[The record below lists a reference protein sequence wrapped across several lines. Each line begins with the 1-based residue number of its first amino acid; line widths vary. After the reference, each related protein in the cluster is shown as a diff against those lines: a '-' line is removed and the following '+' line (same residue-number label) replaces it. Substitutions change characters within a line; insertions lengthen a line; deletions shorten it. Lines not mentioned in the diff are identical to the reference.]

1 MKNEIFV
8 ELFRFNASTDYLP
21 YYQKHTLL
29 YKDNETI
36 NDLLNQMNKI
46 ETFGFSEN
54 MNLKVNDVYVNAS
67 VLLSEMV
74 ARFGDEIRLDPISE
88 FRAQKDLQID
98 RSDFI
103 QKLSFIENYI
113 EAGENIEY
121 RKSTELA
128 YYASN
133 TLNYNRDYIGD
144 HVLIIAAELI
154 EKDFTLKNELM
165 ELLVNAENGIWFH
178 TSLENRL
185 LDSAQEEKIQKLIY
199 MAKEYI
205 KPTCKVAKKV
215 ASFFDKEDKRS
226 FEEENISSA
235 SNISQD
241 FSGFNIAAYHGVKET
256 GLSALIED
264 SRAKC
269 VDFPSSK
276 EDLASHSALSDEDFS
291 YKIAGDILIQAK
303 DNNADFIL
311 VKNDRTKEFFDQNQ
325 AKMEKLAG
333 RDLSMSIVS
342 QDQFIQ
348 LLEGEKDKEKL
359 GFNSHKVEISFLSNK
374 KVF

>member
-21 YYQKHTLL
+21 YYQKHTLE
-29 YKDNETI
+29 YNDNATI
-36 NDLLNQMNKI
+36 NDLLTQMNKI
-46 ETFGFSEN
+46 EAFGFNEN
-54 MNLKVNDVYVNAS
+54 MNLKVNDAYVNAS
-67 VLLSEMV
+67 VLVSEMV
-74 ARFGDEIRLDPISE
+74 AKFGDEIRLDPISE

-103 QKLSFIENYI
+103 DKLSLIENYI
-113 EAGENIEY
+113 DAGENIAY

-133 TLNYNRDYIGD
+133 TLNYNKDYIGD
-144 HVLIIAAELI
+144 HVLLIAADLI

-165 ELLVNAENGIWFH
+165 ELLVNVENGIWFH

-185 LDSAQEEKIQKLIY
+185 LSNEQEKKIQKLMY
-199 MAKEYI
+199 LAKEYI
-205 KPTCKVAKKV
+205 KPTRKLAKKV
-215 ASFFDKEDKRS
+215 ASFFEKEDKRC
-226 FEEENISSA
+226 FEETNISSA

-256 GLSALIED
+256 NLSTLIE
-264 SRAKC
+264 SSQARC
-269 VDFPSSK
+269 VGFPSSK
-276 EDLASHSALSDEDFS
+276 EDLAPHSALSDENFS
-291 YKIAGDILIQAK
+291 YKIAGDILMQAK

-311 VKNDRTKEFFDQNQ
+311 VKNDKTKEFFDQNQ
-325 AKMEKLAG
+325 KKMEKLAG
-333 RDLSMSIVS
+333 RDLGMSIVS

-359 GFNSHKVEISFLSNK
+359 GLNNHTVEVSFITNK
-374 KVF
+374 RVF